1 MNPSALHEPRVR
13 RVLEQMHAEAD
24 SNDPAILAKARGKT
38 GADRTVLLD
47 EAFIPVSAEAG
58 RLLDTLARGAAPG
71 TLVEFGTS
79 FGISTIYL
87 AAAVRDRGA
96 GRVITT
102 ELHAGKA
109 ERARAYIAEAGLI
122 DVVDL
127 RIGDAL
133 ETLKGLRREVS
144 LAFLDGWKEL
154 YLPLLR
160 VIEPAL
166 LPGALVVA
174 DDLDLF
180 PEALAPYLAYVR
192 DPANGYVS
200 VAVPLGDA
208 MEISA
213 RAR

>member
-1 MNPSALHEPRVR
+1 MR

-47 EAFIPVSAEAG
+47 DAFIPVSAEAG
-58 RLLDTLARGAAPG
+58 RLLYTLARGAAPG

-96 GRVITT
+96 GSVITT

-133 ETLKGLRREVS
+133 ETLKGLRRDVS

-166 LPGALVVA
+166 LPGALVIA